1 MTKFLFKKA
10 QGPDEEQKQDPSS
23 LVQEVAP
30 GISQELGRT
39 TGVTPGNPDGAV
51 LPKDKEPKPEIFA
64 PPPFQPSNFELG
76 NDKVKRIIEQF
87 AKIID
92 IKKITEI
99 INGQEVSKI
108 LIELLFIN
116 VDRNQYQQIISF
128 LKQNDL
134 LQEIKQ
140 SNPLKY
146 GFITEIVVIQ
156 INQESFQYSGTLDNE
171 TKETIDSFIRE
182 SILFYLNE
190 EEDFRQRYI
199 TNVRKLNQRIRS
211 EILDNAKARM
221 NFRLNINNTIRNIQE
236 CIDIAIENIKARLR
250 DLNESKHKYL
260 EKYNDFLNEQ
270 QEEGKQRPQF
280 ISLNKLGT
288 LQSLLI
294 AEYPNKNNY
303 SLSILNIYLSSL
315 YLLCLGDTN
324 IMKAH
329 IGYWK
334 ETSNNKEE
342 LFNTIL
348 SCIEAIEEMKKR
360 KRKTIDL
367 NKIITTTSN
376 IKKNKFKNKFATSS
390 EIESK
395 QKVKSELDIVEDI
408 SEVFNKQENPETWAE
423 ISEEEKEEEGKLS
436 IEICTIL
443 DKFKAQG
450 GILPIISTSIPN
462 TQIIR
467 RVNRYTG
474 VFNPDKSKGIVTY
487 NQGKIA
493 IPQNIKDPNVL
504 FLMSSLNGQIIDY
517 NRDIS
522 LLEETKGK
530 LNEIAK
536 INKELPRGGKQAIL
550 TEQDK
555 LEKLTNAI
563 KELYQNQKQYFKQEK
578 RNPIIPKKNQD
589 GATSYRINLTYEFG
603 RSSKIYIYTL
613 CLYIFEAFAAMLAY
627 LRGENVTPQ
636 SVLKEIY
643 EIKDEEKIS
652 SKNKKIKLLLK
663 IAEKLDN
670 IEQYKFSD
678 IFMQKIQKQFIIK

>member
-1 MTKFLFKKA
+1 
-10 QGPDEEQKQDPSS
+10 
-23 LVQEVAP
+23 
-30 GISQELGRT
+30 
-39 TGVTPGNPDGAV
+39 
-51 LPKDKEPKPEIFA
+51 
-64 PPPFQPSNFELG
+64 
-76 NDKVKRIIEQF
+76 
-87 AKIID
+87 
-92 IKKITEI
+92 
-99 INGQEVSKI
+99 
-108 LIELLFIN
+108 
-116 VDRNQYQQIISF
+116 
-128 LKQNDL
+128 
-134 LQEIKQ
+134 
-140 SNPLKY
+140 
-146 GFITEIVVIQ
+146 
-156 INQESFQYSGTLDNE
+156 
-171 TKETIDSFIRE
+171 
-182 SILFYLNE
+182 
-190 EEDFRQRYI
+190 
-199 TNVRKLNQRIRS
+199 
-211 EILDNAKARM
+211 
-221 NFRLNINNTIRNIQE
+221 
-236 CIDIAIENIKARLR
+236 
-250 DLNESKHKYL
+250 
-260 EKYNDFLNEQ
+260 
-270 QEEGKQRPQF
+270 
-280 ISLNKLGT
+280 
-288 LQSLLI
+288 
-294 AEYPNKNNY
+294 
-303 SLSILNIYLSSL
+303 
-315 YLLCLGDTN
+315 
-324 IMKAH
+324 MKAH

-395 QKVKSELDIVEDI
+395 QKVKSELDTVEDI

-436 IEICTIL
+436 NEICTIL